1 VPRESGE
8 PHDRSLAPEGYQTL
22 LGDLKERIRSAQA
35 RAALAVNRELVLLYW
50 QLGNLIAS
58 RQEEYGWGTRVID
71 RLAADLRQSFPDMK
85 GFSTRNLRYMRAFA
99 ATYPDLDFVQQ
110 VAAHMPW
117 GHTMRLLD
125 VVKEPSAR
133 EWYMRQAVERG
144 WSRDMMARQIESD
157 LYRRQGQAQTNFTRT
172 LPATQSDLARQVL
185 KDPYN
190 FDFLT
195 LGDDALERDLE
206 RGLLAHIQA
215 FLLELGVGFAFVGSQ
230 FRLEVDGQEYFI
242 DLLFY
247 HYRLRAFVVIDLKMF
262 DFQPEYAGKMNFYLS
277 AVDDLLRHPDDQ
289 PSIGII
295 LCKSKKKVV
304 AEYALRNVTTPIG
317 ISSFQLMEA
326 LPTDMRGN
334 LPTIEELE
342 ATLGDTDG
350 DEQ

>member
-1 VPRESGE
+1 MPRTK
-8 PHDRSLAPEGYQTL
+8 DVAPEGYQSL
-22 LGDLKERIRSAQA
+22 LVDLKERIRAAQV
-35 RAALAVNRELVLLYW
+35 RAALSVNRELIALYW
-50 QLGNLIAS
+50 QIGRLIVA
-58 RQEEYGWGTRVID
+58 RQEEYGWGTQVID

-99 ATYPDLDFVQQ
+99 ATYPDMDVVQQ
-110 VAAHMPW
+110 VAARLPW

-125 VVKEPSAR
+125 TVKDPSER
-133 EWYMRQAVERG
+133 VWYMGQAVERG
-144 WSRDMMARQIESD
+144 WSRDMMMRQIESD

-190 FDFLT
+190 FDFLS

-206 RGLLAHIQA
+206 RGLLTHIRA
-215 FLLELGVGFAFVGSQ
+215 FLLELGVGFAFVGNQ
-230 FRLEVDGQEYFI
+230 YRLEVDGQEYFI

-295 LCKSKKKVV
+295 LCKSKNKVV

-317 ISSFQLMEA
+317 ISSFQLTEA
-326 LPTDMRGN
+326 LPTDLRGN

-342 ATLGDTDG
+342 ATLGDAAED
-350 DEQ
+350 

>member
-1 VPRESGE
+1 MPRTK
-8 PHDRSLAPEGYQTL
+8 DVAPEGYQSL
-22 LGDLKERIRSAQA
+22 LVDLKERIRSAQV
-35 RAALAVNRELVLLYW
+35 RAALSVNRELIALYW
-50 QLGNLIAS
+50 QIGRLIVA
-58 RQEEYGWGTRVID
+58 RQEEYGWGTQVID

-99 ATYPDLDFVQQ
+99 ATYPDMDVVQQ
-110 VAAHMPW
+110 VAARLPW

-125 VVKEPSAR
+125 TVKDPSAR
-133 EWYMRQAVERG
+133 VWYMGQAVERG
-144 WSRDMMARQIESD
+144 WSRDMMMRQIESD

-190 FDFLT
+190 FDFLS

-206 RGLLAHIQA
+206 RGLLTHIRA
-215 FLLELGVGFAFVGSQ
+215 FLLELGVGFAFVGNQ
-230 FRLEVDGQEYFI
+230 YRLEVDGQEYFI

-295 LCKSKKKVV
+295 LCKSKNKVV

-317 ISSFQLMEA
+317 ISSFQLTEA
-326 LPTDMRGN
+326 LPTDLRGN

-342 ATLGDTDG
+342 ATLGDAAED
-350 DEQ
+350 

>member
-1 VPRESGE
+1 MPR
-8 PHDRSLAPEGYQTL
+8 HKDLAPEGYQSL
-22 LGDLKERIRSAQA
+22 LVDLKERIHAAQVQ
-35 RAALAVNRELVLLYW
+35 AALSVNRELITLYW
-50 QLGNLIAS
+50 QIGRLIVA
-58 RQEEYGWGTRVID
+58 RQEEYGWGTQVID

-99 ATYPDLDFVQQ
+99 ALYPDSDVVQQ
-110 VAAHMPW
+110 AAARLPW
-117 GHTMRLLD
+117 GHTMRLLEA
-125 VVKEPSAR
+125 VKDPNERA
-133 EWYMRQAVERG
+133 WYMGQAVERG
-144 WSRDMMARQIESD
+144 WSRDMMMRQIESD
-157 LYRRQGQAQTNFTRT
+157 LYRRQGRAQTNFTRT

-190 FDFLT
+190 FDFLS

-206 RGLLAHIQA
+206 RGLLTHIRA
-215 FLLELGVGFAFVGSQ
+215 FLLELGVGFAFVGNQ

-295 LCKSKKKVV
+295 LCKSKNKVV

-317 ISSFQLMEA
+317 ISSFQLTEA
-326 LPTDMRGN
+326 LPTDLRGN

-342 ATLGDTDG
+342 ATLGDA
-350 DEQ
+350 DED

>member
-1 VPRESGE
+1 MPRNK
-8 PHDRSLAPEGYQTL
+8 DVAPEGYQSL
-22 LGDLKERIRSAQA
+22 LVDLKERIRAAQV
-35 RAALAVNRELVLLYW
+35 RAALSVNRELIALYW
-50 QLGNLIAS
+50 QIGRLIVA
-58 RQEEYGWGTRVID
+58 RQEEYGWGTQVID

-99 ATYPDLDFVQQ
+99 ATYPDMDVVQQ
-110 VAAHMPW
+110 VAARLPW

-125 VVKEPSAR
+125 TVKDPSAR
-133 EWYMRQAVERG
+133 VWYMSQAVERG
-144 WSRDMMARQIESD
+144 WSRDMMMRQIESD
-157 LYRRQGQAQTNFTRT
+157 LHRRQGQAQTNFTRT

-190 FDFLT
+190 FDFLS

-206 RGLLAHIQA
+206 RGLLTHIRA
-215 FLLELGVGFAFVGSQ
+215 FLLELGVGFAFVGNQ
-230 FRLEVDGQEYFI
+230 YRLEVDEQEYFI

-295 LCKSKKKVV
+295 LCKSKNKVV

-317 ISSFQLMEA
+317 ISSFQLTEA
-326 LPTDMRGN
+326 LPTDLRGN

-342 ATLGDTDG
+342 ATLGDAAED
-350 DEQ
+350 